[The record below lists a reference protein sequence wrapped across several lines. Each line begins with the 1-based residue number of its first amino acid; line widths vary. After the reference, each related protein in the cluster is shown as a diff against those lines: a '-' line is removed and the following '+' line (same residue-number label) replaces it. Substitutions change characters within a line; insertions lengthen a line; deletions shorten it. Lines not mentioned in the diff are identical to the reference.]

1 MPPIVNDE
9 TSKLIATLFFSSGA
23 CNSAPSDLFD
33 GNSDKINPMMMA
45 ESSSLQDNQ
54 ADIQPDYSPKHSC
67 SIFDPILIKNCS
79 DEAAMYLDEARKS
92 CCTILVQNNCK
103 IRLLKQVCSA
113 EEYAK
118 KVASIEA
125 NSNFAYSE

>member
-1 MPPIVNDE
+1 
-9 TSKLIATLFFSSGA
+9 
-23 CNSAPSDLFD
+23 
-33 GNSDKINPMMMA
+33 MA
-45 ESSSLQDNQ
+45 ESSSLQDSPS
-54 ADIQPDYSPKHSC
+54 DIQPDYSPKHSC

-125 NSNFAYSE
+125 NSNFAYSETPDCPSAVSTLGEIGLNFSFQNWPLWP

>member
-1 MPPIVNDE
+1 
-9 TSKLIATLFFSSGA
+9 
-23 CNSAPSDLFD
+23 
-33 GNSDKINPMMMA
+33 
-45 ESSSLQDNQ
+45 
-54 ADIQPDYSPKHSC
+54 
-67 SIFDPILIKNCS
+67 
-79 DEAAMYLDEARKS
+79 MYLDEARKS

-125 NSNFAYSE
+125 NSNFAYSETPDCPSAVSTLGEIGLNFSFQNWPLWP